1 MFKDPNSHTNDPGW
15 PCRNLLALLSFYC
28 LNKSGIKVVSLRDRY
43 KNGTRTISHSLIFT
57 IDLISITNDD
67 VITTTGWERNEKG
80 QLSSR
85 QVDMSQSM
93 NKEKLAESAV
103 DLNLK
108 LMKWRVAESVN
119 LEIIKNTKCLLLGSG
134 TLGCNVARCLLGW
147 GVKTITFV
155 DNAHISYSN
164 PVRQSLFTFN
174 DCLDSKNSYK
184 SLKAAE
190 QLKAIYP
197 GVNSTGIVL
206 SIPMPGHF
214 VSESIK
220 EKVKEDVKTL
230 ENLISEHDCVFLL
243 MDTRESRWLPTL
255 ITSAQGKFVI
265 NSALG
270 FDSFLVMRHGLK
282 STSEILESSLGGRIH
297 GSLLGCYF
305 CNDIV
310 GPGDSTKDRTLD
322 QQCTV
327 SRPGLSFIAS
337 ALAVEL
343 MVTCL
348 QHPLKGLASSETS
361 SSDGKSCLGLIPHQ
375 IRGYLHNYSNI
386 LPASQAFD
394 KCTACSQN
402 VSLTSKSS
410 MENCQLNFKKILL
423 YLLKDYKCL

>member
-1 MFKDPNSHTNDPGW
+1 VFIFKDPNSQTNDPGW
-15 PCRNLLALLSFYC
+15 PCRNLLALLSFNC
-28 LNKSGIKVVSLRDRY
+28 SNKSDVKVMSLRDRY
-43 KNGTRTISHSLIFT
+43 KNGMRTISHSLIFSV
-57 IDLISITNDD
+57 DLINITNNDQ
-67 VITTTGWERNEKG
+67 IITTGWERNEKG

-85 QVDMSQSM
+85 HVDMSQSM

-119 LEIIKNTKCLLLGSG
+119 LDIIKNTKCLLLGSG
-134 TLGCNVARCLLGW
+134 TLGCNVSRCLLGW

-155 DNAHISYSN
+155 DNSNISYSN

-174 DCLDSKNSYK
+174 DCLDANNSFK

-190 QLKAIYP
+190 NLKAIYP
-197 GVNSTGIVL
+197 GVNSTGVVL
-206 SIPMPGHF
+206 TIPMPGHF
-214 VSESIK
+214 VSESIR
-220 EKVKEDVKTL
+220 EKVKENVKTL
-230 ENLISEHDCVFLL
+230 ENLISEHDCIFLL

-255 ITSAQGKFVI
+255 IASSQGKFVI

-282 STSEILESSLGGRIH
+282 IPCELKEVPSGGRIH
-297 GSLLGCYF
+297 GSQLGCYF

-327 SRPGLSFIAS
+327 SRPGLSMIAS

-361 SSDGKSCLGLIPHQ
+361 SSHGDSCLGLIPHQ

-394 KCTACSQN
+394 KCTACSQSVCSTN
-402 VSLTSKSS
+402 TFIYFKISLK
-410 MENCQLNFKKILL
+410 ENFLFLL
-423 YLLKDYKCL
+423 F